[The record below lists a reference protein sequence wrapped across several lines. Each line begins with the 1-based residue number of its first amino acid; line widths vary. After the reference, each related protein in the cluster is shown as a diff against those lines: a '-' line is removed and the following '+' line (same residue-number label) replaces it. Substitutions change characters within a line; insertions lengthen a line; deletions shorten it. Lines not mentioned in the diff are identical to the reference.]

1 MLNLIRNKKAQ
12 NTMEYALLIAIVI
25 GVFSAMQLYIRRGL
39 QARIRAGTDSIPDIV
54 LGQSDVATSAVF
66 GTAKQYEPYYVR
78 KGAYDYTT
86 VSNDGDEQGTLD
98 ETGGVRD
105 LANQTTTRNGTQ
117 TVTGA
122 EED

>member
-39 QARIRAGTDSIPDIV
+39 QARIRAGTDSIPGIV
-54 LGQSDVATSAVF
+54 LGQSDVASSAVF
-66 GTAKQYEPYYVR
+66 GNATQYEPYYVR
-78 KGAYDYTT
+78 EGDYNYTT
-86 VSNDGDEQGTLD
+86 VSNDGDERGTLD
-98 ETGGVRD
+98 EAGGVRE
-105 LANQTTTRNGTQ
+105 LTNQTTTRNGTQ

-122 EED
+122 KED